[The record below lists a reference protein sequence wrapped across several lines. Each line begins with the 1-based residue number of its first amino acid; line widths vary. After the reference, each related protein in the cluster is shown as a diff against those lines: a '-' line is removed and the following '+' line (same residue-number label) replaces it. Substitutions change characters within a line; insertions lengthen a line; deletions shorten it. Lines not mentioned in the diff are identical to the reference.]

1 MKRISHSIFSTLIL
15 SLSMVTAPF
24 AWADDPD
31 SDDLGVELFGVM
43 GDSDSEEGS
52 LLDLRELGDSDSDD
66 MDSDSQD
73 SDSEETDSDDSDGDL
88 DDSDS
93 EDDSDGDLDEIPST

>member
-1 MKRISHSIFSTLIL
+1 MKWISHSIFSILAL
-15 SLSMVTAPF
+15 SLSMLTAPY

-43 GDSDSEEGS
+43 GDSDSVDGT
-52 LLDLRELGDSDSDD
+52 LLELQEIGDSDD

-73 SDSEETDSDDSDGDL
+73 SDSDASDSDDSDGDL
-88 DDSDS
+88 HDIDS
-93 EDDSDGDLDEIPST
+93 EDDSDGDLDGDPST